1 MNSPNKKISWY
12 RERLPALHDSINA
25 PELILLHGWA
35 NTSEIWRPWL
45 PLLRRRANV
54 TLLDLPGFG
63 RSPFQPNLDIDNL
76 LAQLSDYVPE
86 KSALLGWS
94 LGGMLMA
101 EFTLRYTQRCAALI
115 TIATNACYVARP
127 DWSHAQPLDHFEK
140 FRALIQSD
148 ALNQVRRFQGLQFF
162 GDDRERELL
171 RFFRGVKQPIA
182 TPEALLW
189 GLDLLGSLDI
199 RAALKASHIPGLHIF
214 GNNDALVPIASAD
227 NVAELVPHHWVTGV
241 AGTAHVPF
249 FSQPEL
255 CWQHLD
261 RVFFEARL
269 LKRLQPSARIKQ
281 AVALSFS
288 RAASTYDAV
297 ADLQRHVANQLI
309 TQLQAHLPE
318 SIDGPLLDIGCGTG
332 TVTQQL
338 AHKREVIAL
347 DFAEGMVRFA
357 SEQAREKNLNAD
369 IQWLCGDAENLPLPA
384 SSVGAI
390 FSSLAVQ
397 WCENLAAVFA
407 EMARILK
414 PGARASIATLG
425 PHTLHE
431 MRDAWAAVDQH
442 VHVNPFLDRVEIEAA
457 IESSGLRIANWDEE
471 IVTLEYTELRE
482 LTRELKA
489 LGAHNVNTGRPAGLT
504 GRERVRAFAAA
515 YETQRNGDDKLPAT
529 YQVWYLNL
537 ENKTNG

>member
-1 MNSPNKKISWY
+1 MNSPNKKAQWY
-12 RERLPALHDSINA
+12 RERLPALHDSVNA

-63 RSPFQPNLDIDNL
+63 RSPFQSDLGVDDL
-76 LAQLSDYVPE
+76 LAQLSEYVPE

-94 LGGMLMA
+94 LGGMLAA
-101 EFTLRYTQRCAALI
+101 EFTARYPQRCAALL

-127 DWSHAQPLDHFEK
+127 DWPHAQLPEKFEK
-140 FRALIQSD
+140 FRASIASD
-148 ALNQVRRFQGLQFF
+148 AENHVRRFQGLQFF

-171 RFFRGVKQPIA
+171 RFFRGVKQQIA

-189 GLDLLGSLDI
+189 GLDLLGGLDI

-214 GNNDALVPIASAD
+214 GISDALVPIAAAD
-227 NVAELVPHHWVTGV
+227 DVASLVPQHWVTGL
-241 AGTAHVPF
+241 AGAAHLPF

-261 RVFFEARL
+261 RVMFEARL
-269 LKRLQPSARIKQ
+269 LKRLRPAARTKQ

-297 ADLQRHVANQLI
+297 ADLQRHVASR
-309 TQLQAHLPE
+309 LQTHLQEP
-318 SIDGPLLDIGCGTG
+318 IDGELLDLGCGTG
-332 TVTQQL
+332 AVTQQL
-338 AHKREVIAL
+338 AINRKIIAL
-347 DFAEGMVRFA
+347 DFAEGMVRHAF
-357 SEQAREKNLNAD
+357 EKNKKAN
-369 IQWLCGDAENLPLPA
+369 IQWLCGDAENLPLA
-384 SSVGAI
+384 ANSVGGI

-407 EMARILK
+407 EMARVLK

-425 PHTLHE
+425 PNTLHE
-431 MRDAWAAVDQH
+431 MRSAWAAVDQH

-457 IESSGLRIANWDEE
+457 INSSGLLVTSWDEE
-471 IVTLEYTELRE
+471 VITLEYAELRE

-489 LGAHNVNTGRPAGLT
+489 LGAHNVNSGRPAGLT
-504 GRERVRAFAAA
+504 GRERVRAFSSA
-515 YETQRNGDDKLPAT
+515 YEALRNGSGKLPAT
-529 YQVWYLNL
+529 YQVWYLHL
-537 ENKTNG
+537 ENKIMSDGNG